1 MKFSTCTGV
10 PSKSLGSEAKTT
22 LAVAIVGG
30 FGKGRLGEV
39 GFGFGGGGGVC
50 RGGGGGEFLG
60 GTVGNK
66 VVIASRSC

>member
-1 MKFSTCTGV
+1 MEFMKFSTCAGV

-30 FGKGRLGEV
+30 FGNSRLGEV
-39 GFGFGGGGGVC
+39 GFGFGGGEGVRC
-50 RGGGGGEFLG
+50 GGGDGEFLG

-66 VVIASRSC
+66 VAIA